1 MTKKDLKKVE
11 QVVDKVLQD
20 MIGEDDGLAL
30 QGHEEAQ
37 FSIATLQ
44 EMEAYL
50 GHSID
55 FMGIS

>member
-1 MTKKDLKKVE
+1 MSKKDLKKIE
-11 QVVDKVLQD
+11 D
-20 MIGEDDGLAL
+20 MVHEILEDMLYEIEPMSL

-37 FSIATLQ
+37 FSIAMLQ
-44 EMEAYL
+44 KMEAYL